1 MYKGQSLFTIMYVLP
16 IFIFNVFI
24 WVLWLLW
31 WLQRKERCSCRPYST
46 LRVSCGRGINV
57 RETEGA
63 INNGKSREIGNFV
76 HTRHRKKTNKT
87 KNNNTICVGHHST
100 QRKFR
105 GVYDYQAHWVTPLNL
120 PLKINVKYNLE
131 VLYIFF
137 TVFVLHELIIPSLK
151 ESSRRYFSQI

>member
-16 IFIFNVFI
+16 IFISNVFI

-100 QRKFR
+100 QRNTNITWFGSSSCQYCR
-105 GVYDYQAHWVTPLNL
+105 HPIYSMDYA
-120 PLKINVKYNLE
+120 KINNTKLHFLDLWKISSWRLFKGWYN
-131 VLYIFF
+131 
-137 TVFVLHELIIPSLK
+137 
-151 ESSRRYFSQI
+151 